1 MFMARKLAM
10 IAVCVLGVACHHKD
24 EAEDDDKPA
33 PAAVTCQAVTAATID
48 DVVEVTGVIAPP
60 PRLDAVISSPVPGRI
75 AQILVDEG
83 DRVAAGA
90 LLAVV
95 EDPALGAGSLEAQ
108 AAVDNARAQRA
119 AADQDVAR
127 QDHLVG
133 AGIGARKDLDD
144 ARAKQAATVAELAAA
159 TARAGLAGAQLARRE
174 VRAGRAGVVLHVLR
188 KVGEMVDGTAATP
201 IAEVADI
208 RVLELHA
215 QVAPAA
221 LRPLRDGMPARVRV
235 LGSEAAIEASVA
247 RVAPAVDPTTL
258 LGGVRIVLAT
268 SDGIAVGTAASG
280 QIVIAQ
286 RPGVRVPAAALRRSL
301 VGEDEIV
308 VCAGGTAHV
317 RTVVVGR
324 RDEQGVEIKDG
335 IKPGEQVVVDHV
347 LGLQDEQPLTKPGA
361 KKEAADD
368 DDKKADAKAKK
379 PADDEDDDKA
389 DAKAKKP
396 ADDKADDKAAAKAKA
411 PAAARPAGSAAP

>member
-1 MFMARKLAM
+1 MAGKLA
-10 IAVCVLGVACHHKD
+10 IALCVLVIGGCRHKD
-24 EAEDDDKPA
+24 DAEDDDKPA
-33 PAAVTCQAVTAATID
+33 PAAVTCQAVAAATID

-60 PRLDAVISSPVPGRI
+60 PRMDAVIGAPVPGRI

-108 AAVDNARAQRA
+108 AAVDSARAQRT

-127 QDHLVG
+127 QEHLVT

-144 ARAKQAATVAELAAA
+144 AKAKQAAAVAELAAA

-174 VRAGRAGVVLHVLR
+174 VRAVRAGVVLHVLR

-221 LRPLRDGMPARVRV
+221 LRPLRDGMKARVRV
-235 LGSEAAIEASVA
+235 LGSDAAIDGAVV

-258 LGGVRIVLAT
+258 LGAVRIGLAS

-280 QIVIAQ
+280 QVVIAQ

-301 VGEDEIV
+301 VGEDEVV
-308 VCAGGTAHV
+308 VCAGDKAHV

-335 IKPGEQVVVDHV
+335 VKPGEQVVVDHV
-347 LGLQDEQPLTKPGA
+347 LGLQDDQPLTKPGA
-361 KKEAADD
+361 KEAEDD
-368 DDKKADAKAKK
+368 QKDDKRDDKK
-379 PADDEDDDKA
+379 
-389 DAKAKKP
+389 
-396 ADDKADDKAAAKAKA
+396 
-411 PAAARPAGSAAP
+411 GSAKP